1 MLPTTS
7 KSRLLVMVRLL
18 PESIT
23 SVPTVTL
30 ISSVTAEAGLRPSL
44 MHTIALELLGTEPV
58 LQFDEL
64 LQFPDTPPVQI
75 AAPAALQAVDDVKLK
90 LAVTF

>member
-1 MLPTTS
+1 
-7 KSRLLVMVRLL
+7 
-18 PESIT
+18 
-23 SVPTVTL
+23 
-30 ISSVTAEAGLRPSL
+30 

-75 AAPAALQAVDDVKLK
+75 AAPAALQAVDDAKLK
-90 LAVTF
+90 LAVTV